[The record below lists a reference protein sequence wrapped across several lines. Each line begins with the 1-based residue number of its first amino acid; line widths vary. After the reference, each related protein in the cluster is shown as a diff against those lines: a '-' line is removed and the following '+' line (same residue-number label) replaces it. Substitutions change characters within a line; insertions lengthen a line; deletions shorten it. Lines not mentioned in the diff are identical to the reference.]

1 MLLYNHRNKERKQKE
16 KENKVMWKELKKEL
30 KKEVK
35 GWDTLLI
42 EAYIENYGFHVCTRT
57 ENCVYAVDEHGY
69 GEYFY
74 K

>member
-16 KENKVMWKELKKEL
+16 KENKFMWKEL

-57 ENCVYAVDEHGY
+57 ENCVYAVDEHGD

>member
-16 KENKVMWKELKKEL
+16 KENKVMWKELKKE
-30 KKEVK
+30 VK

-42 EAYIENYGFHVCTRT
+42 EAYLETYGFHVCTRT
-57 ENCVYAVDEHGY
+57 ENCVYEIDEHGC

>member
-1 MLLYNHRNKERKQKE
+1 MLLYNHRNKERKQKG
-16 KENKVMWKELKKEL
+16 KENKVMWKEL